1 MRHIPIFLMVLVI
14 VSGCG
19 SQEPAKKEAVALD
32 KVPENVMKIAK
43 EKLPGVT
50 FDRAMKKANG
60 EYEILGK
67 SKDGKIREIDIS
79 PSGEVTETDK

>member
-1 MRHIPIFLMVLVI
+1 MRFVPIVLAALVI
-14 VSGCG
+14 GGCG
-19 SQEPAKKEAVALD
+19 PQEAPKKKAVPLD
-32 KVPENVMKIAK
+32 KIPENVMKVAK

-50 FDRAMKKANG
+50 FDRAVRKANG

-67 SKDGKIREIDIS
+67 TKDGKVREIDVT